1 MHKKKSIQWL
11 LVSLFLVSA
20 HGSFANTKLADV
32 MGNISDQLT
41 ELNTFSKLVPK
52 DANAR
57 AFAKAQSRSR
67 LVQFLFGVLDEK
79 KGTVDAAGA
88 LVAAE
93 LTPDKFATLSGKEL
107 EDFVAEYSKTVTDVA
122 ALFGKVETELAT
134 QLAVADPAARDFTAL
149 KANLADISTAM
160 RNAHRVFR

>member
-1 MHKKKSIQWL
+1 MQKKNSMQWL
-11 LVSLFLVSA
+11 LVGLFVVSA
-20 HGSFANTKLADV
+20 HGAFANTKLADV

-57 AFAKAQSRSR
+57 AFAKVQSRSR

-79 KGTVDAAGA
+79 KGSVDGAGA

-93 LTPDKFATLSGKEL
+93 LTPDKFKPLSGKEL
-107 EDFVAEYSKTVTDVA
+107 EELLAEYSKTVKDVA
-122 ALFGKVETELAT
+122 TLFGKVETELGT
-134 QLAVADPAARDFTAL
+134 QLAVADPAARDFTTL
-149 KANLADISTAM
+149 KANLTDISTAM
-160 RNAHRVFR
+160 RNAHKIFR

>member
-1 MHKKKSIQWL
+1 MHKKNSIQWL
-11 LVSLFLVSA
+11 LVGLFVVSA
-20 HGSFANTKLADV
+20 QGAYANTKLADV

-57 AFAKAQSRSR
+57 AFNKVQSRSR
-67 LVQFLFGVLDEK
+67 LVQFLFGVMDEK
-79 KGTVDAAGA
+79 KGSVDAAGA

-107 EDFVAEYSKTVTDVA
+107 EEFIAEYSKTVKDVA

-134 QLAVADPAARDFTAL
+134 QVAVVDPAARDFTAL

-160 RNAHRVFR
+160 RNAHKVFR